1 MAKMA
6 DLRGN
11 FKYIGCALLEDY
23 EMQKHVTATSKKYKS
38 KTNTH

>member
-1 MAKMA
+1 MA

-23 EMQKHVTATSKKYKS
+23 EMQKHFTATSKKYKS
-38 KTNTH
+38 KTKTH